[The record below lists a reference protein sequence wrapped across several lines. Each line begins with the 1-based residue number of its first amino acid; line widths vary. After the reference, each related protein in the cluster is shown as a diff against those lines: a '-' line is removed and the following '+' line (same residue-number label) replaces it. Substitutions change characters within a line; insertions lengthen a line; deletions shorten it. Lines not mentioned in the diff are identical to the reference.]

1 MSAEYTSN
9 SKHRILLSDL
19 SFAFFIILLFSI
31 FKSHADLVLLISWPF
46 IFIYFLLMRRIKAL
60 AHLLLATLMAVIWV
74 QFAKEYYGYKYDYIK
89 IFGMNTLP
97 LMAWTLTLLGLGEVC
112 NHLKFKRKILNF
124 LIFVPSFWFLLILFE
139 TVAYHILEIRNTMTG
154 SYIGLPFCNCLHA
167 PTWMKMVYFAM
178 GPVYYGLTKLADF
191 FMKNRFPELLKSKS
205 GSEDQTKN
213 SLFAGN

>member
-1 MSAEYTSN
+1 MPAEYASD

-19 SFAFFIILLFSI
+19 TFAFLILLLFSI

-46 IFIYFLLMRRIKAL
+46 IFVYFLLMRRIKAL
-60 AHLLLATLMAVIWV
+60 SHLLLATLMAVIWV
-74 QFAKEYYGYKYDYIK
+74 QFAKEYYGYKYDYFK

-154 SYIGLPFCNCLHA
+154 NYNGLPFCNCLHA
-167 PTWMKMVYFAM
+167 PTWMKMVYFSM
-178 GPVYYGLTKLADF
+178 GPVYYGLSHLTDTIWDSAHLKVVV
-191 FMKNRFPELLKSKS
+191 NKSK
-205 GSEDQTKN
+205 
-213 SLFAGN
+213 

>member
-1 MSAEYTSN
+1 MSAVYTSY

-19 SFAFFIILLFSI
+19 SVAFFILLLFSI

-46 IFIYFLLMRRIKAL
+46 IFVYFLLMRRIKAL
-60 AHLLLATLMAVIWV
+60 SHLLLATLMAVIWV
-74 QFAKEYYGYKYDYIK
+74 QFAKEYYGYKYDYLK
-89 IFGMNTLP
+89 IVGMNTLP

-154 SYIGLPFCNCLHA
+154 NYIGLPFCNCLHA

-178 GPVYYGLTKLADF
+178 GPVYYGLSHLTDTILDSAHPKLAA
-191 FMKNRFPELLKSKS
+191 NKSK
-205 GSEDQTKN
+205 
-213 SLFAGN
+213 

>member
-1 MSAEYTSN
+1 MSAEYTSD

-19 SFAFFIILLFSI
+19 SVAFFIILLISI

-46 IFIYFLLMRRIKAL
+46 IFVYFLLMRRIKAL

-74 QFAKEYYGYKYDYIK
+74 QFAKEYYGYKYDYLK

-97 LMAWTLTLLGLGEVC
+97 LMAWTLTLMGLGEVC
-112 NHLKFKRKILNF
+112 NHLKFKRKILSF

-139 TVAYHILEIRNTMTG
+139 TVAYHVLEIRNTMTG
-154 SYIGLPFCNCLHA
+154 NYIGLPFCNCLHA

-178 GPVYYGLTKLADF
+178 GPVYYGLSHLTDAIWDSAHLKVAV
-191 FMKNRFPELLKSKS
+191 NKSK
-205 GSEDQTKN
+205 
-213 SLFAGN
+213 